1 LTTSIKTILTAAHWG
16 PMLVE
21 TDGENVLSSRGA
33 LPTDHPNSLQTAV
46 RDQVHSKTR
55 VRWPMV
61 RKGFLASPDNP
72 QGVRGQDEF
81 VRVSWDDALALIHG
95 QHKRIRDSY
104 GASSATATA
113 RRLSLP
119 GLTAG
124 APTACCIKRRRCCNA
139 I

>member
-1 LTTSIKTILTAAHWG
+1 MPTSSATKTILTAAHWG

-33 LPTDHPNSLQTAV
+33 LATPFANSLQTAV

-55 VRWPMV
+55 VRYPMV
-61 RKGFLASPDNP
+61 RKGFLASPDKP

-81 VRVSWDDALALIHG
+81 VRVSWEQALDLIDASIG
-95 QHKRIRDSY
+95 
-104 GASSATATA
+104 GSATATV
-113 RRLSLP
+113 RPPFLP
-119 GLTAG
+119 APTAG
-124 APTACCIKRRRCCNA
+124 ALTAYCIRRRRCCSA